1 MVFATEVVPYLL
13 ECPVE
18 SRFSNDHKHLPRT
31 RDLLWSLVRFEVS
44 RWDIVVSSDIVDDSA
59 EVEDRVGIEIGH
71 LFHRDFGLTIDLVTQ
86 CPETVMHIVV
96 HEWTTAELSLG
107 EEDVERSFEFSD
119 ISSDM
124 FSDDMEEI
132 VVNMLTFESEFGLE
146 DSKSGLEVGFFDIT
160 DESEP
165 ETTLESR
172 IDIIELSGCTVG
184 SDDDLLT
191 STMHFVE
198 DIVEDF
204 LRLFFVS
211 QELDVVEEKDI
222 YLSKLGE
229 KFGKL
234 IFPDR

>member
-1 MVFATEVVPYLL
+1 MEET
-13 ECPVE
+13 
-18 SRFSNDHKHLPRT
+18 
-31 RDLLWSLVRFEVS
+31 
-44 RWDIVVSSDIVDDSA
+44 IVD
-59 EVEDRVGIEIGH
+59 
-71 LFHRDFGLTIDLVTQ
+71 
-86 CPETVMHIVV
+86 M
-96 HEWTTAELSLG
+96 LS
-107 EEDVERSFEFSD
+107 
-119 ISSDM
+119 
-124 FSDDMEEI
+124 
-132 VVNMLTFESEFGLE
+132 FESEFGLE
-146 DSKSGLEVGFFDIT
+146 NSESGLEVRFFDIT

-172 IDIIELSGCTVG
+172 IDIVELSGCTVG